1 MGGGWAFP
9 LVAAGTLGRLI
20 TGIISD
26 RECTSTRAV
35 SEDEP
40 QACSRGSGRLLPG
53 PAGCGG
59 GKRLRRQP
67 SPARGWVGSAADG
80 AGGVGE
86 QEQMDGA
93 PDGSESPGP
102 VQVARADSGP
112 AAGTGE
118 GRATGMGRGPPFS
131 MTMPRRRVQRRRNQ
145 RFIGSS

>member
-1 MGGGWAFP
+1 MGGGWASP
-9 LVAAGTLGRLI
+9 LVPSGILGRLI

-59 GKRLRRQP
+59 GKRRGLRRQP

-80 AGGVGE
+80 AGGAGE

-118 GRATGMGRGPPFS
+118 GRASGRGGD
-131 MTMPRRRVQRRRNQ
+131 PR
-145 RFIGSS
+145 FP